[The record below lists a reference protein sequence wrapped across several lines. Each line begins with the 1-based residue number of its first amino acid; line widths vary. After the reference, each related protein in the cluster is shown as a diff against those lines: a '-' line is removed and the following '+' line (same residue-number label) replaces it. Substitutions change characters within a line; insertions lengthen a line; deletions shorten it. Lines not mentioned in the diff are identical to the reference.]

1 MVKLNGRLG
10 LVENSVGIVTL
21 TMRCGGKT
29 ERLFGFDYFT
39 FPVIFFYRLYPC
51 FQFGQFDRSDLCVSL
66 TNVSYFVNLPCLHGK
81 LVVDQHILNS
91 MY

>member
-39 FPVIFFYRLYPC
+39 FPVIFFTVFTPVSNLAN
-51 FQFGQFDRSDLCVSL
+51 LTEVICV
-66 TNVSYFVNLPCLHGK
+66 
-81 LVVDQHILNS
+81 LV
-91 MY
+91 